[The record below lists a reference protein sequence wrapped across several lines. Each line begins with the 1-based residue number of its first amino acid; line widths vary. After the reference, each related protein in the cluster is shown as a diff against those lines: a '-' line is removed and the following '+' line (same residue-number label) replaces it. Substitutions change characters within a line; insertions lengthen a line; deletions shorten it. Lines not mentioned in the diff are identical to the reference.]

1 MTLVLRPYQ
10 QEAVDSIYAHFN
22 TKNTNPLV
30 VLPTATGKSLVI
42 AEFIRSALTLY
53 PDTRIINAVHVKELV
68 SQNFM
73 EFHSLCP
80 DVSAGIYSAGLGKRD
95 IHQKVLF
102 CGIQSVYKKAL
113 VLGACDILMIDEA
126 HLCPKAGEGMWRTFI
141 QDLKIAN
148 PYMKI
153 VGLSATPFRLD
164 TGTLTEGDGKI
175 FDEICYEYPLLRAV
189 EEKYVC
195 EVVPKNDM
203 KTTYDVSGVKKQG
216 GEYKPG
222 ELQAVYNVDEKTQ
235 AAIDE
240 IIEHGADRKSWL
252 VFAAGN
258 DHATAI
264 HECFMARG
272 IESAL
277 VLQSTSPAA
286 RDSAVRNIR
295 DGKIRVL
302 VNNLIFTTGF
312 NAKNID
318 LIACFRATQ
327 SAGLWVQIVGRGF
340 RLHPAK
346 ENCLVLDFA
355 KNGDRH
361 GPLDQIRGKRKFKG
375 EGDAPIKVCPKCNA
389 VCFAGASICPDCG
402 VPFPEKGLDI
412 STKASDAALLST
424 QQVPIWHEV
433 LTTQYSRHTKNM
445 RDSLKVTY
453 ITTGGKFYDFVC
465 LEHTGYAREMAARW
479 HRLRRNTPVPNTVG
493 EALETWYPAV
503 ARIRVIKDGKYDRV
517 TAVEFVPDQEVQE
530 VKPTMHISDAH
541 TARLADLD
549 DIVF

>member
-1 MTLVLRPYQ
+1 MSLVLRPYQ

-22 TKNTNPLV
+22 AKPTNPLV

-42 AEFIRSALTLY
+42 ADFIRSALRAY

-80 DVSAGIYSAGLGKRD
+80 EISAGIYSAGLGKRD

-102 CGIQSVYKKAL
+102 CGIQSVYKKGL
-113 VLGACDILMIDEA
+113 ILGACDILMIDEA
-126 HLCPKAGEGMWRTFI
+126 HLVPKQGEGMWRTFI
-141 QDLKIAN
+141 QELRIAN

-153 VGLSATPFRLD
+153 VGLSATPFRMD
-164 TGTLTEGDGKI
+164 TGLLTDGEGKI
-175 FDEICYEYPLLRAV
+175 FDEICYEYSLLRAV

-203 KTTYDVSGVKKQG
+203 KTTYDTSAVPKRG

-258 DHATAI
+258 DHAKSI
-264 HECFMARG
+264 HEAFLSRG
-272 IESAL
+272 IPSAL
-277 VLQSTSPAA
+277 VLQSTSPAE
-286 RDSAVRNIR
+286 RDAAVRNIR
-295 DGKIRVL
+295 DGRIRVL

-318 LIACFRATQ
+318 LIACFRSTQ

-346 ENCLVLDFA
+346 ENCLVLDFS

-361 GPLDQIRGKRKFKG
+361 GPLDQITGKPKVKG
-375 EGDAPIKVCPKCNA
+375 EGDAPIKVCPKCDG
-389 VCFAGASICPDCG
+389 VCFAGAKNCPDCG
-402 VPFPEKGLDI
+402 FAFPERELDI
-412 STKASDAALLST
+412 DSKASTTALLST
-424 QQVPIWHEV
+424 QIEPLWHEV

-453 ITTGGKFYDFVC
+453 ITTGGKFYEFVF
-465 LEHTGYAREMAARW
+465 LEYFGAARERAAQW
-479 HRLRRNTPVPNTVG
+479 HRQRLNTPVPNTVG
-493 EALETWYPAV
+493 EALETIYPSV
-503 ARIRVIKDGKYDRV
+503 KRIKVMPDGKYFRV
-517 TAVEFVPDQEVQE
+517 TAVEFLEASEDIEE
-530 VKPTMHISDAH
+530 NKLTTIS
-541 TARLADLD
+541 RPVNLSEID
-549 DIVF
+549 DIPF